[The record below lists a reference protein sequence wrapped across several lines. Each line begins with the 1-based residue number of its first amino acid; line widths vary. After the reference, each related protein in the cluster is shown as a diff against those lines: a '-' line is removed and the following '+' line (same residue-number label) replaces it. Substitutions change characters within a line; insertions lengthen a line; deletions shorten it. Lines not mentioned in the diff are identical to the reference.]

1 MYYDIRFCS
10 WNVDISRSDSG
21 FCYYPSLLYL
31 LCPRLEMSDGSI
43 KRTFGEIWRECLTQ
57 FSFTA
62 LNLLTYSVS
71 YTDILRKKQMSDKIV
86 LQLAIFW
93 HSEKRWCPTYF
104 SFAFA
109 MNNLLTFRLRG
120 NEWKCDIIFIFSWLI
135 QRRMA
140 SMSNTSSIYS
150 SLKVGEILSEFR
162 LWDNFHLLS
171 NHSEK

>member
-1 MYYDIRFCS
+1 MYDIRFCC
-10 WNVDISRSDSG
+10 WNVDISRFDSG

-86 LQLAIFW
+86 LQLAIF
-93 HSEKRWCPTYF
+93 
-104 SFAFA
+104 
-109 MNNLLTFRLRG
+109 
-120 NEWKCDIIFIFSWLI
+120 
-135 QRRMA
+135 
-140 SMSNTSSIYS
+140 
-150 SLKVGEILSEFR
+150 
-162 LWDNFHLLS
+162 
-171 NHSEK
+171 